1 MATTVRAA
9 TPADLDTVLALR
21 LALLR
26 EARDHPI
33 YGRLRADAARRAR
46 RLFRLQLESPKEV
59 TLIAERAGRAAG
71 ILRCVESQGSPLLEP
86 AWYAY
91 VSSVYVVPDA
101 RRLGILRVLLRHAS
115 DWCAQRGLDEMRL
128 HSVTGADSNA
138 AWDALGFEVVE
149 QMRIRKIQ
157 PGTQSRYTRA

>member
-1 MATTVRAA
+1 VATTVRAA

-26 EARDHPI
+26 EARDHPV
-33 YGRLRADAARRAR
+33 YGRLRPDAEKRAR
-46 RLFRLQLESPKEV
+46 RLFRVQLESPKEV
-59 TLIAERAGRAAG
+59 TLLAERGERPVG
-71 ILRCVESQGSPLLEP
+71 ILRCVESEGSPLLEP

-101 RRLGILRVLLRHAS
+101 RRLGVLHVLLRHAS
-115 DWCAQRGLDEMRL
+115 DWCAQRGLEEMRL

-149 QMRIRKIQ
+149 QMRIRPIQ
-157 PGTQSRYTRA
+157 RDSRYTRA